1 MDVWPAPGR
10 CPTNGASF
18 SSLKH
23 ALMLGLGEAQ
33 RPLSV
38 LTARGRLAGVVQ
50 PDQDPSSA
58 TGTPPPPL
66 PLAYARSRNRPAAGS
81 RSPQKPRRRRFGAL
95 GSGSSRRLPNPAE
108 RGLAG
113 SEVWAHRQQCRGRRE
128 ELIEGPTLGCQRPD
142 SNLKAG
148 RLWTSASSSEKSTC
162 YSPFF
167 RSILGLLF
175 HDSIHKLTG
184 ER

>member
-1 MDVWPAPGR
+1 MDVWPAPGG

-23 ALMLGLGEAQ
+23 ALMLGLDEAQ

-66 PLAYARSRNRPAAGS
+66 PLANARSRNRLAAGS
-81 RSPQKPRRRRFGAL
+81 RSPQKPRRRGFGAL
-95 GSGSSRRLPNPAE
+95 SSGSSCRLPNPAE

-113 SEVWAHRQQCRGRRE
+113 SEVWAHRQQCRGRLE
-128 ELIEGPTLGCQRPD
+128 ELIKGPTMGCQIPD

-148 RLWTSASSSEKSTC
+148 RLWASASSSEIFTR

-175 HDSIHKLTG
+175 QDSIHKLTG